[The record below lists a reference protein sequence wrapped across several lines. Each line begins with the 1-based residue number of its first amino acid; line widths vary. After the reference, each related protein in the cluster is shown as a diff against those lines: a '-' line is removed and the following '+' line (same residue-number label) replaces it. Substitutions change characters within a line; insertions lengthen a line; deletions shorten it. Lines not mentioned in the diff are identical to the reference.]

1 MQGKGCKFMVRLKL
15 HIFCLVMLLLIGAC
29 ASRQPGMDTESSLK
43 ARVNAYWQ
51 HKIKGEFAEAYLLE
65 SSEIREKVT
74 LTNYIQASAGGTI
87 WMKATIK
94 SMAIEGASATVHVEI
109 TYALLGI
116 YCPKDGLT
124 RTIRHYWHLEDGI
137 WYHRLKGP
145 KKNTKI

>member
-1 MQGKGCKFMVRLKL
+1 MFRLKL

-29 ASRQPGMDTESSLK
+29 AGKQPRMDTESSLK

-51 HKIKGEFAEAYLLE
+51 HKIKGEFDKTYLLE
-65 SSEIREKVT
+65 SSDIREKVS

-94 SMAIEGASATVHVEI
+94 SVAIEGASATVHVEI

-124 RTIRHYWHLEDGI
+124 RTVRDYWHLEDGI
-137 WYHRLKGP
+137 WYHCSKLS
-145 KKNTKI
+145 KKNKKV